1 MAQAWQRPLL
11 RLHESTL
18 DVTSFSKAGCGGAL
32 SVERQQVETP
42 RVQTPLTRMQ
52 EAPYKL
58 PLGFFGG
65 FKSQV
70 RLAYDLPLEVMRQP
84 VRSLSAGALR
94 SAARTSARARSQRAG
109 RGPLGRRLRWGPR
122 VAGNMGKW
130 VHSISIIYDIHYTYI
145 LLLLLLLLL

>member
-1 MAQAWQRPLL
+1 M
-11 RLHESTL
+11 
-18 DVTSFSKAGCGGAL
+18 
-32 SVERQQVETP
+32 SVEWQQVETP

-52 EAPYKL
+52 EASHKL

-94 SAARTSARARSQRAG
+94 SAARTSARARGRAG
-109 RGPLGRRLRWGPR
+109 RGPLGRTLRCHEWPGT
-122 VAGNMGKW
+122 W
-130 VHSISIIYDIHYTYI
+130 VSGYTVY
-145 LLLLLLLLL
+145 L